1 VVQNRTTPRPFKAAL
16 TSAHRRSADP
26 LRLCSHCAYESPFH
40 VHSRWT
46 ILHDTLDLID
56 EVSAL
61 RTTLEHFVEAF
72 EAKAPV
78 AAARSVIPN
87 VGRKMREEV
96 MLRTLQASILTDAGE
111 CNAVL
116 NNGIIQE
123 LKIFQGDVML
133 EGKQEDL
140 AD

>member
-1 VVQNRTTPRPFKAAL
+1 
-16 TSAHRRSADP
+16 
-26 LRLCSHCAYESPFH
+26 
-40 VHSRWT
+40 
-46 ILHDTLDLID
+46 
-56 EVSAL
+56 
-61 RTTLEHFVEAF
+61 
-72 EAKAPV
+72 
-78 AAARSVIPN
+78 
-87 VGRKMREEV
+87 MREEV

>member
-1 VVQNRTTPRPFKAAL
+1 MTQDLGQDLAPRPSLGLGAKHTL
-16 TSAHRRSADP
+16 SDSAHTAP
-26 LRLCSHCAYESPFH
+26 TSHHFTCTQDGP
-40 VHSRWT
+40 V
-46 ILHDTLDLID
+46 LHDTLDLID

-78 AAARSVIPN
+78 ASARSVIPN

-96 MLRTLQASILTDAGE
+96 MLRTLQASILTDAVE

-116 NNGIIQE
+116 NDGIIQE

-133 EGKQEDL
+133 ERKQEDL